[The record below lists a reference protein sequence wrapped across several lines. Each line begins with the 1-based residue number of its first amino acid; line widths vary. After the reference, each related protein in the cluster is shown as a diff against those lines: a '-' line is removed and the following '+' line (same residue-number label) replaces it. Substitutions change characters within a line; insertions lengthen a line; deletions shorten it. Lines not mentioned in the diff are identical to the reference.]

1 MSKKI
6 RSPNSIESYRIYSE
20 TFSTCVL
27 AESQLHLIGNF
38 LRSFQV
44 LSSPKFNCILSKKI
58 KDNSHLC
65 LSRKSVASYRKYS
78 TRFLKCVQ
86 AKIHLNLEKI
96 SEAIPKVS
104 SAEIKLHV
112 GKNIPRYVQTVS

>member
-38 LRSFQV
+38 AIFPSFVIAKIQLHLIERILRHFPIVSQ
-44 LSSPKFNCILSKKI
+44 PEFNCILSNI
-58 KDNSHLC
+58 FYHFPQLCPGQNSFEFFAKT
-65 LSRKSVASYRKYS
+65 SR
-78 TRFLKCVQ
+78 TIPKCCS
-86 AKIHLNLEKI
+86 AKIQLHLIKI
-96 SEAIPKVS
+96 IP
-104 SAEIKLHV
+104 
-112 GKNIPRYVQTVS
+112 GYVQKDS